1 MKAKNRY
8 IILIVFLSTIWTANA
23 QVNINQFIES
33 VTHSETTFTNGLNTS
48 VFTIDAPATGNYH
61 IQFWLNPTTS
71 DNVSFQ
77 SHRVIVNGEE
87 IGLLNPTTSGWQSI
101 GITDVETVM
110 LYQGENEVCVIG
122 DAISVPMIDMV
133 RIACNVE
140 DAEITTLENTSMG
153 GNAQTLSVTGLTPTN
168 PITPSTPP
176 ITDDHVALTAY
187 YSFNK
192 QFRLDPGQIIT
203 ITTTAPN
210 SHGIDFYLQ
219 RNDDAINSQAGTND
233 LNWYAGSAA
242 YSSTSSNHRATMT
255 TKIPVTGIYRMKL
268 RSGASGVQQT
278 ISGLEICIKDSI
290 DDTAPTIYTY
300 TNSKAS
306 YTRMATMIPADGTE
320 YRVNAINIQ
329 QNSSTQSAFPGN
341 ADVCIEGDASTPGR
355 VVRYFTTGSNGV
367 TMTYTIGTL
376 DAVYQ
381 IPATAVHVSLQNST
395 ITSNVCYIAVA
406 ETPDESGSNNQM
418 MQAKRNDTTSVNE
431 IGLLQS
437 AVAVD
442 GNQIIVQ
449 TAEADAQIEIYNLS
463 GTCIYRGTDKV
474 ISISERGVYIV
485 KADGKT
491 FKVAVR

>member
-33 VTHSETTFTNGLNTS
+33 VTHSETTFTNGLNAS

-77 SHRVIVNGEE
+77 SHRVIVNGVE

-101 GITDVETVM
+101 SITDVETVM

-122 DAISVPMIDMV
+122 DAISEPMIDMV
-133 RIACNVE
+133 RIAYNVE
-140 DAEITTLENTSMG
+140 DAEITTLENTSMVE
-153 GNAQTLSVTGLTPTN
+153 NVQSQTITGLTPIQ
-168 PITPSTPP
+168 PITPITPP

-192 QFRLDPGQIIT
+192 RFRLQPGQIIT

-210 SHGIDFYLQ
+210 SHGIDFYLNLN
-219 RNDDAINSQAGTND
+219 RDTINNHVRTND

-242 YSSTSSNHRATMT
+242 YSSTSSNHRATT
-255 TKIPVTGIYRMKL
+255 TVKIPVAGIYRMKL
-268 RSGASGVQQT
+268 RSGVSGVQQT

-290 DDTAPTIYTY
+290 NDSDPTIYSY
-300 TNSKAS
+300 TNCKAS

-320 YRVNAINIQ
+320 YRVNAINILQ
-329 QNSSTQSAFPGN
+329 DTSIQPAMPDY

-355 VVRYFTTGSNGV
+355 VVRYFSTGSNGLIA
-367 TMTYTIGTL
+367 TYNIGTL

-395 ITSNVCYIAVA
+395 ITSNVCYVAVT
-406 ETPDESGSNNQM
+406 ETPEETSGGLVL
-418 MQAKRNDTTSVNE
+418 QAPKNDTSSINE
-431 IGLLQS
+431 VGLLQTD
-437 AVAVD
+437 VRVN

>member
-33 VTHSETTFTNGLNTS
+33 VTHSETTFTNGLNAS

-77 SHRVIVNGEE
+77 SHRVIVNGVE

-101 GITDVETVM
+101 GITDAETVM

-140 DAEITTLENTSMG
+140 DAEITTLENTSMV
-153 GNAQTLSVTGLTPTN
+153 GNVQSQTITGLTPIQ
-168 PITPSTPP
+168 PITPITPP

-192 QFRLDPGQIIT
+192 RFRLQPGQIIT

-210 SHGIDFYLQ
+210 SHGIDFYLNLN
-219 RNDDAINSQAGTND
+219 RDTINNHVRTND
-233 LNWYAGSAA
+233 LNWYAGSAT

-255 TKIPVTGIYRMKL
+255 TKIPVAGIYRMKL
-268 RSGASGVQQT
+268 RSGVSGVQQT
-278 ISGLEICIKDSI
+278 ITNVDICIKDSI
-290 DDTAPTIYTY
+290 NDTDPTTYSY

-320 YRVNAINIQ
+320 YRVNAINILQ
-329 QNSSTQSAFPGN
+329 DTSIQPAMPDY

-355 VVRYFTTGSNGV
+355 VVRYFSTGPNGV
-367 TMTYTIGTL
+367 IATYNIGTL

-395 ITSNVCYIAVA
+395 ITSNVCYVAVT
-406 ETPDESGSNNQM
+406 ETPEETDGNFPIL
-418 MQAKRNDTTSVNE
+418 QAKRNDTTSVNE
-431 IGLLQS
+431 IGLIQS

-485 KADGKT
+485 KVGAET
-491 FKVAVR
+491 YKVAI

>member
-8 IILIVFLSTIWTANA
+8 IILIVFLSMIWTANA

-33 VTHSETTFTNGLNTS
+33 VTHSETTFTNGLNAS

-77 SHRVIVNGEE
+77 SHRVIVNGVE

-101 GITDVETVM
+101 GITDAETVM

-122 DAISVPMIDMV
+122 DAISEPMIDMV

-140 DAEITTLENTSMG
+140 DAEITTLENATIVGDTQS
-153 GNAQTLSVTGLTPTN
+153 LSITELTPIN
-168 PITPSTPP
+168 PITPIAPP
-176 ITDDHVALTAY
+176 ITDDHEALITY

-192 QFRLDPGQIIT
+192 KFSLQRGQIIE

-210 SHGIDFYLQ
+210 SHGIDFYLNLN
-219 RNDDAINSQAGTND
+219 RDTINNQVRTND
-233 LNWYAGSAA
+233 LNWYATSSA
-242 YSSTSSNHRATMT
+242 YSSTSANHRATIE
-255 TKIPVTGIYRMKL
+255 TKIPVYGIYRMQL
-268 RSGASGVQQT
+268 RSGVSGVQQT
-278 ISGLEICIKDSI
+278 ITNVNICIKDSI
-290 DDTAPTIYTY
+290 NDTDPIIYSY
-300 TNSKAS
+300 TNCKAS
-306 YTRMATMIPADGTE
+306 YTRMDAIMLADGTE
-320 YRVNAINIQ
+320 YRVNAINLQ
-329 QNSSTQSAFPGN
+329 QNTSTPLQLPATI
-341 ADVCIEGDASTPGR
+341 DVCVEGDASEPGR
-355 VVRYFTTGSNGV
+355 VVQHFTTGSNGV
-367 TMTYTIGTL
+367 TTTYNIGTL

-381 IPATAVHVSLQNST
+381 IPTTAIHVSLSNST
-395 ITSNVCYIAVA
+395 TTSDVCYVVYG
-406 ETPDESGSNNQM
+406 ETPEETSGGLVL
-418 MQAKRNDTTSVNE
+418 QAKRNDATSVNE

-442 GNQIIVQ
+442 GNQIILQ

-463 GTCIYRGTDKV
+463 GTCIYRGADKV

-485 KADGKT
+485 RVDGQT
-491 FKVAVR
+491 FKVAI

>member
-1 MKAKNRY
+1 M
-8 IILIVFLSTIWTANA
+8 IWTANA

-33 VTHSETTFTNGLNTS
+33 VTHSETTFTNGINAS

-71 DNVSFQ
+71 DNVLFQ
-77 SHRVIVNGEE
+77 SHRVIVNGVE

-140 DAEITTLENTSMG
+140 DAEITTLENTSIV
-153 GNAQTLSVTGLTPTN
+153 GNVQTRSVTA
-168 PITPSTPP
+168 ITPITPP

-192 QFRLDPGQIIT
+192 QFRLEPSQIIT
-203 ITTTAPN
+203 ITTTASN

-219 RNDDAINSQAGTND
+219 RNDDDINSQAGTND

-255 TKIPVTGIYRMKL
+255 TKIPVAGIYRMKL
-268 RSGASGVQQT
+268 RSGVSGVQQT
-278 ISGLEICIKDSI
+278 ITNVDICIKDSI
-290 DDTAPTIYTY
+290 NDTDPTTYSY

-320 YRVNAINIQ
+320 YSVEARELPSFCEYAVT
-329 QNSSTQSAFPGN
+329 STLLTKLFMRYALPTS
-341 ADVCIEGDASTPGR
+341 GR
-355 VVRYFTTGSNGV
+355 
-367 TMTYTIGTL
+367 
-376 DAVYQ
+376 
-381 IPATAVHVSLQNST
+381 
-395 ITSNVCYIAVA
+395 TSGI
-406 ETPDESGSNNQM
+406 SGST
-418 MQAKRNDTTSVNE
+418 TTS
-431 IGLLQS
+431 L
-437 AVAVD
+437 
-442 GNQIIVQ
+442 
-449 TAEADAQIEIYNLS
+449 
-463 GTCIYRGTDKV
+463 
-474 ISISERGVYIV
+474 
-485 KADGKT
+485 
-491 FKVAVR
+491 

>member
-1 MKAKNRY
+1 M
-8 IILIVFLSTIWTANA
+8 IWTANA

-33 VTHSETTFTNGLNTS
+33 VTHSETTFTNGLNAS

-77 SHRVIVNGEE
+77 SHRVIVNGVE

-110 LYQGENEVCVIG
+110 LLQGENEICIIG
-122 DAISVPMIDMV
+122 EAIVPPMVDMV
-133 RIACNVE
+133 RIADNEDNVE
-140 DAEITTLENTSMG
+140 IIVEENVSITENL
-153 GNAQTLSVTGLTPTN
+153 QLSDVVTQSSIAS
-168 PITPSTPP
+168 PIIPP

-192 QFRLDPGQIIT
+192 RFRLQPGQIIT

-219 RNDDAINSQAGTND
+219 RNDDDINSQAGTND

-242 YSSTSSNHRATMT
+242 YSSTSSNHRATIE
-255 TKIPVTGIYRMKL
+255 TKIPVYGIYRMQL
-268 RSGASGVQQT
+268 RSGVSGVQQT
-278 ISGLEICIKDSI
+278 ITNVNICIKDSI
-290 DDTAPTIYTY
+290 NDTDPTTYSY
-300 TNSKAS
+300 TNCKAS

-320 YRVNAINIQ
+320 YRVNAINLQ
-329 QNSSTQSAFPGN
+329 QNTTNPPQMPAN
-341 ADVCIEGDASTPGR
+341 IDVCVEGDASTPGR
-355 VVRYFTTGSNGV
+355 VVRYFTTGTNGV
-367 TMTYTIGTL
+367 TTTYNIGTL

-381 IPATAVHVSLQNST
+381 IPTTAIHVSLSNST
-395 ITSNVCYIAVA
+395 TTSDVCYVVYG
-406 ETPDESGSNNQM
+406 ETPEETSGGLVL
-418 MQAKRNDTTSVNE
+418 QAKRNDATSVNE

-442 GNQIIVQ
+442 GNQIILQ

-463 GTCIYRGTDKV
+463 GTCIYRGADKV

-485 KADGKT
+485 RVDGQT
-491 FKVAVR
+491 FKVAI

>member
-33 VTHSETTFTNGLNTS
+33 VTHSETTFTNGLNAS

-77 SHRVIVNGEE
+77 SHRVIVNGVE

-101 GITDVETVM
+101 GITDAETVM

-122 DAISVPMIDMV
+122 DAISEPMIDMV

-140 DAEITTLENTSMG
+140 DAEITTLENATIVGDTQS
-153 GNAQTLSVTGLTPTN
+153 LSITELTPIN
-168 PITPSTPP
+168 PITPIAPP
-176 ITDDHVALTAY
+176 ITNDHVALTTY

-192 QFRLDPGQIIT
+192 QFRLEPGQIIE
-203 ITTTAPN
+203 ITTIAPLA
-210 SHGIDFYLQ
+210 HGIDFYIK
-219 RNDDAINSQAGTND
+219 RNDDDINSQAGTND

-255 TKIPVTGIYRMKL
+255 TKIPVAGIYRMNL
-268 RSGASGVQQT
+268 RSGVSGVQQT
-278 ISGLEICIKDSI
+278 ITNVDICIKDSI
-290 DDTAPTIYTY
+290 NDTNPTTYSY

-320 YRVNAINIQ
+320 YRVNAINLQ
-329 QNSSTQSAFPGN
+329 QNTTNPPRMPAN
-341 ADVCIEGDASTPGR
+341 IDVCIEGDASTPGR
-355 VVRYFTTGSNGV
+355 VVRYFTTGTNGV
-367 TMTYTIGTL
+367 TTTYNIGTL

-381 IPATAVHVSLQNST
+381 IPATAVHISLQNST
-395 ITSNVCYIAVA
+395 TTSDVCYIAVT
-406 ETPDESGSNNQM
+406 ETPEETDGYFPIL
-418 MQAKRNDTTSVNE
+418 QAKRNDTTSVNE
-431 IGLLQS
+431 IGLMQS

-442 GNQIIVQ
+442 ANQIIVQ

-474 ISISERGVYIV
+474 IAISERGVYIV
-485 KADGKT
+485 KVGAET
-491 FKVAVR
+491 YKVAVR

>member
-8 IILIVFLSTIWTANA
+8 IILIVFLSMIWTANA

-33 VTHSETTFTNGLNTS
+33 VTHSETTFTNGLNAS

-110 LYQGENEVCVIG
+110 LLQGENEICIIG
-122 DAISVPMIDMV
+122 EAIVPPMVDMV
-133 RIACNVE
+133 RIADNEDNVE
-140 DAEITTLENTSMG
+140 IIVEENVSITENL
-153 GNAQTLSVTGLTPTN
+153 QLSDVVTQSSIAS
-168 PITPSTPP
+168 PIIPP

-192 QFRLDPGQIIT
+192 RFRLQPGQIIT

-219 RNDDAINSQAGTND
+219 RNDDDINSQAGTND
-233 LNWYAGSAA
+233 LNWYVGSAA
-242 YSSTSSNHRATMT
+242 YSSTSSNYRATIE
-255 TKIPVTGIYRMKL
+255 TKIPVYGIYRMQL
-268 RSGASGVQQT
+268 RSGVSGVQQT
-278 ISGLEICIKDSI
+278 ITNVDICIKDSI
-290 DDTAPTIYTY
+290 NDTDPTTYSY
-300 TNSKAS
+300 TNCKAS

-320 YRVNAINIQ
+320 YRVNAINLQ
-329 QNSSTQSAFPGN
+329 QNTTNPPQMPAN
-341 ADVCIEGDASTPGR
+341 IDVCVEGDASTPGR
-355 VVRYFTTGSNGV
+355 VVRYFTTGTNGV
-367 TMTYTIGTL
+367 TTTYNIGTL

-381 IPATAVHVSLQNST
+381 IPATAVHISLQNST
-395 ITSNVCYIAVA
+395 TTSDVCYIAVT
-406 ETPDESGSNNQM
+406 ETPEETDGNFPIL
-418 MQAKRNDTTSVNE
+418 QAKRNDTTSVNE
-431 IGLLQS
+431 IGLMQS

-463 GTCIYRGTDKV
+463 GACIYRGKDKV
-474 ISISERGVYIV
+474 ISVAERGIYIV
-485 KADGKT
+485 KVGVETYKIAI
-491 FKVAVR
+491 

>member
-8 IILIVFLSTIWTANA
+8 IILIVFLSMIWTANA

-33 VTHSETTFTNGLNTS
+33 VTHSETTFTNGLNAS

-77 SHRVIVNGEE
+77 SHRVIVNGVE

-140 DAEITTLENTSMG
+140 DAEITTLENATIVGDTQS
-153 GNAQTLSVTGLTPTN
+153 LSITELTPIN
-168 PITPSTPP
+168 PITPIAPP
-176 ITDDHVALTAY
+176 ITDDHVALTTY

-192 QFRLDPGQIIT
+192 QFRLQPGQIIT

-210 SHGIDFYLQ
+210 SHGIDFYLNHN
-219 RNDDAINSQAGTND
+219 RDTINNNVRTND

-242 YSSTSSNHRATMT
+242 YSSTSSNHRATT
-255 TKIPVTGIYRMKL
+255 TVKIPVAGIYRMKL
-268 RSGASGVQQT
+268 RSGVSGIQET
-278 ISGLEICIKDSI
+278 IDNLEICVKDSI
-290 DDTAPTIYTY
+290 DDSDPTIYSY
-300 TNSKAS
+300 TNCKAS
-306 YTRMATMIPADGTE
+306 YTRMATTIPANGTE
-320 YRVNAINIQ
+320 YRVNAINILQ
-329 QNSSTQSAFPGN
+329 DTSIQPAMPDY

-355 VVRYFTTGSNGV
+355 VVRYFSTGPNGV
-367 TMTYTIGTL
+367 IATYNIGTL

-395 ITSNVCYIAVA
+395 ITSNVCYIAVT

-442 GNQIIVQ
+442 ANQIIVQ

-463 GTCIYRGTDKV
+463 GTCIYRGTEKV

-485 KADGKT
+485 KVGAET
-491 FKVAVR
+491 YKVAI

>member
-8 IILIVFLSTIWTANA
+8 IILIVFLSMIWTANA

-33 VTHSETTFTNGLNTS
+33 VTHSETTFTNGLNAS
-48 VFTIDAPATGNYH
+48 VFTIYAPATGNYH

-77 SHRVIVNGEE
+77 SHRVIVNGVE

-101 GITDVETVM
+101 GITDAETVM

-140 DAEITTLENTSMG
+140 DAEITTLENTSMV
-153 GNAQTLSVTGLTPTN
+153 GNAQTRSVTA
-168 PITPSTPP
+168 ITPITPP

-192 QFRLDPGQIIT
+192 QFRLEPGQIIT

-219 RNDDAINSQAGTND
+219 RNDDDINSQAGTND

-242 YSSTSSNHRATMT
+242 YSSISSNHRATMT
-255 TKIPVTGIYRMKL
+255 TKIPVAGIYRMKL
-268 RSGASGVQQT
+268 RSGVSGVQQT
-278 ISGLEICIKDSI
+278 ITNVDICIKDSI
-290 DDTAPTIYTY
+290 NDTDPTTYSY

-306 YTRMATMIPADGTE
+306 YTRMAIMIPADGTE
-320 YRVNAINIQ
+320 YSVEAINLR
-329 QNSSTQSAFPGN
+329 SSNQVASSPAN
-341 ADVCIEGDASTPGR
+341 IDVCVEGDDSTPGR
-355 VVRYFTTGSNGV
+355 VVRYFTTGSNGI
-367 TMTYTIGTL
+367 TTTYNIGL
-376 DAVYQ
+376 INAVYQ
-381 IPATAVHVSLQNST
+381 IPATGVHVSLPNST
-395 ITSNVCYIAVA
+395 TTSDVCYVAVA
-406 ETPDESGSNNQM
+406 ETSDESDSNYPM

-437 AVAVD
+437 VVAID

-449 TAEADAQIEIYNLS
+449 NVDTGTLIEVHNLS
-463 GTCIYRGTDKV
+463 GTCIYRGTNNV
-474 ISISERGVYIV
+474 IKIAERGIYIV
-485 KADGKT
+485 RVGAQT
-491 FKVAVR
+491 YKVVI